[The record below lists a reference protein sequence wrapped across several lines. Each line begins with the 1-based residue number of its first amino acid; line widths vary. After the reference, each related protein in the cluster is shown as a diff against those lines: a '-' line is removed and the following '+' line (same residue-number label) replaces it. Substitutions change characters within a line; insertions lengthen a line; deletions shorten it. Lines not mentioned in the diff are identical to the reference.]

1 MTETQQT
8 MLEIDAIGADIARWL
23 EEHRIAAGAERF
35 IIALSGG
42 VDSAVVCGLCVR
54 AAGADR
60 VTGVIMPSN
69 STPDD
74 ARYASEVAST
84 FGVETITVD
93 LSTVTGDLVSAIETG
108 LRDSQ
113 GGTGATERQQQLA
126 LGNVRPRLRMTTLYY
141 ISNLTNGIVAGT
153 GNKSEAMIGYYTKYG
168 DGGVDLLP
176 IIDLYKHEVR
186 ALARSLGVPAAIIE
200 KPPSAGLWP
209 GQTDEAEIGLSYDE
223 LDAALAAIEA
233 GRGDSLAPAVRDR
246 ITGLNAIS
254 DHKRAPVPAYRRGER
269 QVSLPR

>member
-1 MTETQQT
+1 MIEKAQAT
-8 MLEIDAIGADIARWL
+8 LEIEAVGADIARWL
-23 EEHRIAAGAERF
+23 EEHRTAARAERF
-35 IIALSGG
+35 VMGLSGG

-69 STPDD
+69 SNPDD
-74 ARYASEVAST
+74 ARYAYEVART

-93 LSTVTGDLVSAIETG
+93 LSPTTDGLVAAIATG
-108 LRDSQ
+108 LRDGQ
-113 GGTGATERQQQLA
+113 GAAATERQQQLA

-141 ISNLTNGIVAGT
+141 ISNLRNGIVAGT

-186 ALARSLGVPAAIIE
+186 ALARALGVPAAIIE

-209 GQTDEAEIGLSYDE
+209 GQTDEDEIGLSYDE

-233 GRGDSLAPAVRDR
+233 GRGDSLAPAVRGR
-246 ITGLNAIS
+246 ITGLIDIS
-254 DHKRAPVPAYRRGER
+254 GHKRAPVPAYRRGEH